1 MQIKRK
7 ILPVLAA
14 AMLFCMMFTG
24 MAFAEPV
31 NGAQSQNSQIQ
42 AGGTILMVVDSNTG
56 RVKANYRLEDFYNLG
71 FDNTFPLDNSNK
83 DTLVFQKFSGTSS
96 VYYTAWYGVV
106 GVTLE
111 YLLRDL
117 GIWDTFT
124 EVTFISEDSTYAYLK
139 ADDIKKG
146 QKYYY
151 EDSDKEIA
159 TVYPMIGFWY
169 TESAVNVFTD
179 PVEPTIS
186 ATYMH
191 ENAPRLFYGQ
201 GSYLEDGNRGE
212 FVKNISTIYVDFPP
226 DELYKVPPT
235 IKGIPGDMY
244 LKKGQTFNYPE
255 GVTAVDAYGS
265 TVKNLVRTTTDAQ
278 GSDTFVN
285 TDQPGVY
292 TVTYTATDER
302 GNVSNASFKVY
313 VTDENLQK
321 GFYAVNIAAGGD
333 YTVLNNSG
341 EIASLKMTA
350 AGVKTVS
357 FKVGVTP
364 VKKQG
369 SSQTVVFCQYR
380 GNKLVGISSQT
391 MNISDTKNLF
401 GSFAMEQGDVV
412 KVFVVDKLG
421 SVFGSTTTI
430 LNQ

>member
-14 AMLFCMMFTG
+14 AMLFCLMFTG

-31 NGAQSQNSQIQ
+31 NGAQSQNPQIQ

-83 DTLVFQKFSGTSS
+83 DPLVFQKFSGTSG

-169 TESAVNVFTD
+169 TESAVNVFTY
-179 PVEPTIS
+179 PVEPAII

-191 ENAPRLFYGQ
+191 ENAPGLFYGQ

-226 DELYKVPPT
+226 DDQMT
-235 IKGIPGDMY
+235 RAM
-244 LKKGQTFNYPE
+244 F
-255 GVTAVDAYGS
+255 VTVIGRLAGVDASQYQTADFTDVQAGTWYAPYCCPGS
-265 TVKNLVRTTTDAQ
+265 GKRYCQ
-278 GSDTFVN
+278 RY
-285 TDQPGVY
+285 Q
-292 TVTYTATDER
+292 R
-302 GNVSNASFKVY
+302 
-313 VTDENLQK
+313 
-321 GFYAVNIAAGGD
+321 
-333 YTVLNNSG
+333 SG
-341 EIASLKMTA
+341 I
-350 AGVKTVS
+350 
-357 FKVGVTP
+357 
-364 VKKQG
+364 
-369 SSQTVVFCQYR
+369 
-380 GNKLVGISSQT
+380 
-391 MNISDTKNLF
+391 
-401 GSFAMEQGDVV
+401 
-412 KVFVVDKLG
+412 
-421 SVFGSTTTI
+421 
-430 LNQ
+430 